1 MSETTLKIS
10 EMTPDSNLTGAEIF
24 PFIRGG
30 VEDNFITTLDN
41 IKEYFNIPTK
51 VSQLENDS
59 KYITQV
65 NVPTN
70 VGDFENN
77 VGYITRDNT
86 TVFTPI
92 GDYNPSTKKY
102 VDDLTKVKFID
113 SGSMDDVTQVGGYVI
128 SPSVSGNPYSPYY
141 CWLRV
146 VGIADVV
153 QEAISYSDLSVKR
166 RSRLNNN
173 WSSWVSTDFFSK
185 VIIANP
191 TKLLSNRNS
200 SGVEAE
206 QFVNEIFGSLA
217 NFRNIVN
224 DILINHS
231 RYYFHND
238 SSNTNCLEISTVNA
252 WKSSDGLSFELH
264 FIICYFDANIL
275 YTKRIS
281 IKVHNDTNNSK
292 FIIVDLVNS
301 DNIRALVKMTAAE
314 YASSSKDANTAYFV
328 TD

>member
-77 VGYITRDNT
+77 VGYITRDNAT
-86 TVFTPI
+86 AFTPT

-102 VDDLTKVKFID
+102 VDDAVAVVNGKIPTKTSQLTND
-113 SGSMDDVTQVGGYVI
+113 SGFATTSQIPSVPSNVSEFNNDAGYVNESRVNQLII
-128 SPSVSGNPYSPYY
+128 SALAQY
-141 CWLRV
+141 
-146 VGIADVV
+146 
-153 QEAISYSDLSVKR
+153 VK
-166 RSRLNNN
+166 
-173 WSSWVSTDFFSK
+173 
-185 VIIANP
+185 
-191 TKLLSNRNS
+191 
-200 SGVEAE
+200 
-206 QFVNEIFGSLA
+206 
-217 NFRNIVN
+217 
-224 DILINHS
+224 
-231 RYYFHND
+231 
-238 SSNTNCLEISTVNA
+238 SSN
-252 WKSSDGLSFELH
+252 
-264 FIICYFDANIL
+264 
-275 YTKRIS
+275 
-281 IKVHNDTNNSK
+281 
-292 FIIVDLVNS
+292 
-301 DNIRALVKMTAAE
+301 IRTLVKMTAAE

>member
-128 SPSVSGNPYSPYY
+128 SPDVSGNPCSPYY

-153 QEAISYSDLSVKR
+153 QEAICYSNLSVKR
-166 RSRLNNN
+166 RSRTNNN
-173 WSSWVSTDFFSK
+173 WNSWVSTDFFSK

-206 QFVNEIFGSLA
+206 QFVNEIFGSLS

-231 RYYFHND
+231 RYYFHD

-252 WKSSDGLSFELH
+252 WKSLDGSSFELH
-264 FIICYFDANIL
+264 FIICCFDAIL
-275 YTKRIS
+275 YTKRIT
-281 IKVHNDTNNSK
+281 VVVNNDTNYSK
-292 FIIVDLVNS
+292 FIIVDLVDS
-301 DNIRALVKMTAAE
+301 DNIRTLVKMTAAE

>member
-24 PFIRGG
+24 PFVRGG
-30 VEDNFITTLDN
+30 VEDNFTTTLDN

-59 KYITQV
+59 KYITQA

-102 VDDLTKVKFID
+102 VDDLMKVKFID

-128 SPSVSGNPYSPYY
+128 SPSVSGNPCSPYY

-166 RSRLNNN
+166 RSRRNNN
-173 WSSWVSTDFFSK
+173 WDPWKSFDSFGKTIDLSDISYLLTNVDLSDTAASNL
-185 VIIANP
+185 IINVF
-191 TKLLSNRNS
+191 
-200 SGVEAE
+200 G
-206 QFVNEIFGSLA
+206 NES
-217 NFRNIVN
+217 NFRNVVDNIIDNHTKYWFNVVGPDSNLIEVGSVN
-224 DILINHS
+224 TY
-231 RYYFHND
+231 R
-238 SSNTNCLEISTVNA
+238 
-252 WKSSDGLSFELH
+252 SFYRGTYEMH
-264 FIICYFDANIL
+264 FIITYYSGNKQQ
-275 YTKRIS
+275 TKRIS
-281 IKVHNDTNNSK
+281 FVQSGNTYVAKITDL
-292 FIIVDLVNS
+292 IIS
-301 DNIRALVKMTAAE
+301 DNLTTITKKTSAE

>member
-59 KYITQV
+59 KYITQA

-86 TVFTPI
+86 TVFAPI

-153 QEAISYSDLSVKR
+153 QEAINYSDLSVKR

-173 WSSWVSTDFFSK
+173 WSSWKSFDSFGKTINISDISTLLTNVDLRDTAASNL
-185 VIIANP
+185 IINVF
-191 TKLLSNRNS
+191 
-200 SGVEAE
+200 G
-206 QFVNEIFGSLA
+206 NES
-217 NFRNIVN
+217 NFRNVVDNIVE
-224 DILINHS
+224 NHS
-231 RYYFHND
+231 KYWLNIVG
-238 SSNTNCLEISTVNA
+238 SNSDLIEVGSVNA
-252 WKSSDGLSFELH
+252 YRSAYRSAYEMH
-264 FIICYFDANIL
+264 FIITYYSGDKQFI
-275 YTKRIS
+275 KRIS
-281 IKVHNDTNNSK
+281 
-292 FIIVDLVNS
+292 FIQNEATYLAKIADLTIS
-301 DNIRALVKMTAAE
+301 DNITTITKKTSAE